1 MSGGLAKK
9 SADASKAAAEKGKL
23 DQLKEEEENNSDDS
37 EGEEEEIMEKTPQ
50 KVVSTPQK
58 PIQFNPASPQT
69 QGSGRRESI
78 QRKATGFKQFQM
90 SAGLGK
96 KSAALHQ

>member
-1 MSGGLAKK
+1 MNDARRQSFQRKATGFKQFQMSGGLAKK

-58 PIQFNPASPQT
+58 PIQFNPASP
-69 QGSGRRESI
+69 
-78 QRKATGFKQFQM
+78 
-90 SAGLGK
+90 
-96 KSAALHQ
+96 